1 MTLKDYATIQRHLGY
16 IEGVLLQFDSNV
28 NAGAFDAIS
37 VIDGII
43 DNEWNSLVCKEIDDE
58 SN

>member
-16 IEGVLLQFDSNV
+16 IEGVVDQYNEDNDKAAVFE
-28 NAGAFDAIS
+28 AIS

-43 DNEWNSLVCKEIDDE
+43 DKEVEEDG
-58 SN
+58 